1 MNLTKRQKKY
11 IKNNYP
17 RNSIQEISK
26 SLNVKID
33 VIVNY
38 LRLTGLYQVPT
49 KKRYSKK
56 WFRTNNFYFS
66 IVLLVLSIVIG
77 IYCFDKKLYISGDNV
92 EFIELGK
99 SIAGGKGLSGN
110 PKYPFGFPL
119 LLALTQMLF
128 NQSLLAQKV
137 LVLLMYISSSVL
149 VFLIFKRFI
158 GERWAF
164 LVTFLSV
171 TNPFVIEF
179 SHYVM
184 SEIPFLFFSFLG
196 IYLFEIFKDKSL
208 KSWQIYIAILAV
220 AGVYYVRSIGIA
232 LIGAAICYYFL
243 KKEWKKGL
251 IISGLFFILWIPWY
265 IRGKTVSAGGSYFNQ
280 FLYRDPYRPELGY
293 IDFTAFIE
301 RLVLNL
307 KTYFFVEIP
316 YGIIPYHFRTSMV
329 NGGILPLFLGI
340 ILAGIFMAGLIWAFL
355 NRQYL
360 LSVYGIFYLAVVMV
374 WPEVWRGARFIIPII
389 PIFVFFTAYF
399 LYKLY
404 KISYNK
410 VNKNLIYGLLVSV
423 ALLLLLITFKNIY
436 SYRGLMKNY
445 PPEWANYF
453 KAAEWARDNTPKDC
467 IIADRKAGLFGT
479 VSLRRCTG
487 FPSTTDRKVI
497 IKYFYDS
504 NVDFVVVPNPR
515 IGYSYSIIT
524 CLVPAIN
531 EYRDRFSQV
540 FFIDNP
546 PTYIF
551 QFDRT
556 GKILE

>member
-1 MNLTKRQKKY
+1 MNLTKRQKKH

-38 LRLTGLYQVPT
+38 LRSIGLYQVPT

-56 WFRTNNFYFS
+56 WFRTNSFYFS
-66 IVLLVLSIVIG
+66 IALLVLSIVIG
-77 IYCFDKKLYISGDNV
+77 IYCFDKKLYVSGDNV

-99 SIAGGKGLSGN
+99 SIAAGKGLSGN
-110 PKYPFGFPL
+110 AKYPFGFPL

-137 LVLLMYISSSVL
+137 LVFLMYISGSVL
-149 VFLIFKRFI
+149 IFLTFKRFI
-158 GERWAF
+158 GDKWAF
-164 LVTFLSV
+164 LVTFLSI

-220 AGVYYVRSIGIA
+220 AGAYYLRSIGIT

-251 IISGLFFILWIPWY
+251 AVSGLFFVLWIPWY
-265 IRGKTVSAGGSYFNQ
+265 IRGKTISAGGSYFNQ
-280 FLYRDPYRPELGY
+280 FLYKNPYQPDLGY
-293 IDFTAFIE
+293 IDFTAFIN
-301 RLVLNL
+301 RLTLNL
-307 KTYFFVEIP
+307 KTYFLGEIP
-316 YGIIPYHFRTSMV
+316 YGIMPYHFRTSMV
-329 NGGILPLFLGI
+329 NQGVFLPWILGI
-340 ILAGIFMAGLIWAFL
+340 ILTGIFIAGLIWAFL

-360 LSVYGIFYLAVVMV
+360 LSVYGIFYLAVVMI

-389 PIFVFFTAYF
+389 PIFVFFSAYF

-404 KISYNK
+404 KIFHNK
-410 VNKNLIYGLLVSV
+410 LNIYLNYGIILSL
-423 ALLLLLITFKNIY
+423 ALFLPLITFKNIY
-436 SYRGLMKNY
+436 SYRDLMENY

-453 KAAEWARDNTPKDC
+453 EAAEWARDNTQKDC
-467 IIADRKAGLFGT
+467 IIADRKGGLFGT
-479 VSLRRCTG
+479 VSLRKCIG
-487 FPSTTDRKVI
+487 FPLTYDKEAIIESFYSNKVD
-497 IKYFYDS
+497 Y
-504 NVDFVVVPNPR
+504 VVISSIPYGS
-515 IGYSYSIIT
+515 IGSY
-524 CLVPAIN
+524 LVPAVK
-531 EYRDRFSQV
+531 EYIDRFKPV
-540 FFIDNP
+540 FSIDNP

-551 QFDRT
+551 KFDRS
-556 GKILE
+556 GKIPE

>member
-17 RNSIQEISK
+17 RNPVQEISK

-38 LRLTGLYQVPT
+38 LRLTGLYQVPI
-49 KKRYSKK
+49 KKGYSKK
-56 WFRTNNFYFS
+56 WFKTNNFYFS
-66 IVLLVLSIVIG
+66 IALLVLSIVIG

-99 SIAGGKGLSGN
+99 SIAAGKGLSGN

-128 NQSLLAQKV
+128 EQSLLAQKV
-137 LVLLMYISSSVL
+137 LVFLMYISGSVL
-149 VFLIFKRFI
+149 IFLIFKRFI

-164 LVTFLSV
+164 LVTFLSI

-208 KSWQIYIAILAV
+208 KSWQIYIAILGV
-220 AGVYYVRSIGIA
+220 AGVYYVRSIGIV
-232 LIGAAICYYFL
+232 LIGAAIFYYFL
-243 KKEWKKGL
+243 IKEWKKGL
-251 IISGLFFILWIPWY
+251 TISGIFFVLLIPWY
-265 IRGKTVSAGGSYFNQ
+265 IRGKTVSTSGSYFNQ
-280 FLYRDPYRPELGY
+280 FLYKNPYQPDLGY
-293 IDFTAFIE
+293 IDFTSFIN
-301 RLVLNL
+301 RLTLNL
-307 KTYFFVEIP
+307 KTYFIDEIP

-329 NGGILPLFLGI
+329 HGAILPLFLGI
-340 ILAGIFMAGLIWAFL
+340 ILTGIFIAGLIWAFL

-360 LSVYGIFYLAVVMV
+360 LSVYGIFYLAVVMI

-389 PIFVFFTAYF
+389 PIFVFFSAYF

-404 KISYNK
+404 KIFHNK
-410 VNKNLIYGLLVSV
+410 LNIYLNYGIILSL
-423 ALLLLLITFKNIY
+423 ALFLLLITFKNIY
-436 SYRGLMKNY
+436 SYRGFMKDY

-467 IIADRKAGLFGT
+467 IIVDRKSGLFGT
-479 VSLRRCTG
+479 VSLRRCIG
-487 FPSTTDRKVI
+487 FPLTYDKRTI
-497 IKYFYDS
+497 IESFY
-504 NVDFVVVPNPR
+504 NNKVDFVVV
-515 IGYSYSIIT
+515 SSIPYPHIPMY
-524 CLVPAIN
+524 LVPAVK
-531 EYRDRFSQV
+531 EYIDRFEPV
-540 FFIDNP
+540 FSIDNP

-551 QFDRT
+551 QFDKS
-556 GKILE
+556 GEIPE